1 MSNRTIAALAAA
13 SAIAGSLPLAASA
26 QQSVQHV
33 DAPSHFAADEAGIRT
48 HAELAGPGKSA
59 DQVDRELAAAQRD
72 PKWKGLLA
80 YGAPVP
86 VRNDKP
92 KTRAEV
98 TAELERA
105 QRHPGWDRASRSGA
119 SLVLPAAPV
128 PMSAR

>member
-1 MSNRTIAALAAA
+1 MSNTRIAALAAA
-13 SAIAGSLPLAASA
+13 SAIAGFMPLMASA

-33 DAPSHFAADEAGIRT
+33 DAPSHFAANETGVKT
-48 HAELAGPGKSA
+48 HAELSGAGKSA
-59 DQVDRELAAAQRD
+59 GQVDRELAAAQDD
-72 PKWKGLLA
+72 PKWKDFLA

-86 VRNDKP
+86 VTNARP

-119 SLVLPAAPV
+119 SLVLPAAPMPV
-128 PMSAR
+128 SAR